1 MFCELRHLCSL
12 SLITVIVGCTPSE
25 DALEN
30 AMKNNDACEEFIEFR
45 SELGNSIVV
54 PSRWSAEDR
63 GASFTITSEDGHAVI
78 SALTFAVKGSGSL
91 DAFQDLMVSSQC
103 DGEWQDSPWAD
114 IEIGGVMARKRI
126 LLPVDDGTDSA
137 WRVYALRNGE
147 CYHAIL
153 LNSSPIVMELNGD
166 FYETLV
172 QSFKGVSSV
181 P

>member
-63 GASFTITSEDGHAVI
+63 GASFTITSPLKNCHG
-78 SALTFAVKGSGSL
+78 
-91 DAFQDLMVSSQC
+91 
-103 DGEWQDSPWAD
+103 
-114 IEIGGVMARKRI
+114 
-126 LLPVDDGTDSA
+126 
-137 WRVYALRNGE
+137 
-147 CYHAIL
+147 
-153 LNSSPIVMELNGD
+153 
-166 FYETLV
+166 
-172 QSFKGVSSV
+172 
-181 P
+181 